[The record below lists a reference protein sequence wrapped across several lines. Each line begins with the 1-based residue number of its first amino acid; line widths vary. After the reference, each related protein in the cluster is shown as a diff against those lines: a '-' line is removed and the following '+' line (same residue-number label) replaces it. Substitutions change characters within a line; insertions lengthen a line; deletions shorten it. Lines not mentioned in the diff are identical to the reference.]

1 MMEQKTLEEFSSGIP
16 VSLPILKVPIEA
28 TMILLAKH
36 IFICIFYES
45 MREIYVI

>member
-1 MMEQKTLEEFSSGIP
+1 MEQKTLEKEFSSGIP
-16 VSLPILKVPIEA
+16 VPPPILKVPIEA

-45 MREIYVI
+45 MRQKFM